1 MCPIEVILAY
11 TAERGDTPGP
21 FFVTR
26 MAVHLQNVISKMRKA
41 LSVVGLEQDKYAG
54 QSFRIGAVT
63 AMAQAGLEDSTIR
76 ALVVCTYMCATI
88 TGFVFV
94 FIILLYLFEP
104 RLSVSLTL
112 GRS

>member
-21 FFVTR
+21 FFGTR
-26 MAVHLQNVISKMRKA
+26 MAVHLQKVISKVRKA
-41 LSVVGLEQDKYAG
+41 LSVAGLEQGKYAG
-54 QSFRIGAVT
+54 SFRIGAVT
-63 AMAQAGLEDSTIR
+63 AMAQAVLEDST
-76 ALVVCTYMCATI
+76 LVVRMYMCATI

-94 FIILLYLFEP
+94 FIVLLYFIEP